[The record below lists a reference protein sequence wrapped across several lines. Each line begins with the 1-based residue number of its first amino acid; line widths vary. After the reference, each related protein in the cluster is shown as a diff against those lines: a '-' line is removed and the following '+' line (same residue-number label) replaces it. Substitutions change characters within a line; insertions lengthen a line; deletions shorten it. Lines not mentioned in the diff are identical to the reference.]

1 MMTFRRFR
9 ALTQSYGANLQR
21 WPQEERADA
30 EELLR
35 SSAQARALHDL
46 ERSLD
51 EVIAAVSAREQAARW
66 PEGAEEAALA
76 RLRTGVAKRIA
87 LEQVH
92 DSPQVA
98 SARPAEAAPQAGVP
112 RQAVYGRPADAA
124 SGAGAPRWLLSW
136 LFGGEQ
142 DMAALR
148 RRRLGL
154 ATSGALAIVAGLWV
168 GVLYS
173 PVPAPASGSVLTALL
188 QPATLEILAD

>member
-30 EELLR
+30 AELL
-35 SSAQARALHDL
+35 SNSAQARALHDL

-51 EVIAAVSAREQAARW
+51 EVIAAVSAREQAERW
-66 PEGAEEAALA
+66 PEGAEEAALE
-76 RLRTGVAKRIA
+76 RLRTGVASRIA
-87 LEQVH
+87 SEQVR
-92 DSPQVA
+92 DGA
-98 SARPAEAAPQAGVP
+98 P
-112 RQAVYGRPADAA
+112 RQGVYGRPADAA
-124 SGAGAPRWLLSW
+124 ARAGRPRRLLSW
-136 LFGGEQ
+136 LLGGEQ
-142 DMAALR
+142 EMAALR

-154 ATSGALAIVAGLWV
+154 VTSGALAIVAGLWV